1 MREGYI
7 VVVERD
13 DLIRELLER
22 WLAEAG
28 YAVVTSGYER
38 CQCSGEPRLVIANI
52 PAPRAGQALIIA
64 LQAVYSAP
72 ILALSARFRAGLG
85 SSAEAA
91 RQLGVAKVLPKP
103 FSREELLDAVCES
116 MKIPG

>member
-1 MREGYI
+1 MRKGYI
-7 VVVERD
+7 VVVEKD
-13 DLIRELLER
+13 DLIRQLLER

-28 YAVVTSGYER
+28 YRVVTGGYER
-38 CQCSGEPRLVIANI
+38 CECSGEARLVIANI
-52 PAPRAGQALIIA
+52 PAPRAAAALIIA

-85 SSAEAA
+85 SSSDAA
-91 RQLGVAKVLPKP
+91 RRLGVAKVLPKP

-116 MKIPG
+116 MKTPG